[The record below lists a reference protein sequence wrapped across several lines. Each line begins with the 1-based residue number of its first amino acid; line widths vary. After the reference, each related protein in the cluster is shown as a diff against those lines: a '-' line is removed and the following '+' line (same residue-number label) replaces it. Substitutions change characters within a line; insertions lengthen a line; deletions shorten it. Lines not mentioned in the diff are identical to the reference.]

1 MHYKNSKY
9 EEKYKLKSSVKPNP
23 GDIKIDT
30 ENFKNELNIHN
41 ALNEINASL
50 FMVFQNLEAD
60 VLSKM
65 KAKKENRLNSY
76 TFQKSRIE
84 KIGIDNIRQ
93 SKLARLNIDHE
104 NWIKSFES
112 NQKIIP
118 GIKQLLTIRING

>member
-1 MHYKNSKY
+1 
-9 EEKYKLKSSVKPNP
+9 
-23 GDIKIDT
+23 
-30 ENFKNELNIHN
+30 
-41 ALNEINASL
+41 
-50 FMVFQNLEAD
+50 MVFQNLEAD

-93 SKLARLNIDHE
+93 SRLARLNIDHE